1 MSIPFTEPRKLRSPV
16 RVRLKHGSKDKP
28 LSEAQTK
35 LPLTLSVP
43 PDPSTHVNVNS
54 LPVTKRSAASAFM
67 FCARAGPLATKLA
80 TKATHHAIIPIAL
93 QIPSQRL
100 RNQPLITRFRTSV
113 PNFHPR
119 STGEQVLADR
129 PRDCRTPSSTLPK

>member
-1 MSIPFTEPRKLRSPV
+1 MRP
-16 RVRLKHGSKDKP
+16 D
-28 LSEAQTK
+28 
-35 LPLTLSVP
+35 P

-54 LPVTKRSAASAFM
+54 FPVTKRSPASAFM

-80 TKATHHAIIPIAL
+80 TKATNRAIIPIAL

-119 STGEQVLADR
+119 STGEQIAHETVELRVQRFRNDR
-129 PRDCRTPSSTLPK
+129 LIGQLL